1 MRTTFD
7 APPLRLTAGDPGPFP
22 WPPDQP
28 PCWSDCGCGRAAD
41 EPASG
46 ASAQA
51 VEDASPADVFCDL
64 VERSCPQPDVPPAA
78 ATGTPRPADAA
89 ADPALGQPVDWA
101 LPGVARPA
109 AAPSPLLSSLLS
121 ALDELAA
128 HGPLSG
134 SRADT
139 TALLRAAER
148 TRALALRE
156 VAEMDA
162 VGGHQRPG
170 ITSTTASWVR
180 DSRHLT
186 DGAAR
191 GTVHLAVALRDEL
204 PQIGQLLLAGTI
216 TVEHAAAVRDGL
228 RGLDTD
234 LIGKAADAI
243 AQLAVCTDPV
253 DLRTR
258 LRDKAHAIDDRLAAQ
273 AERRAR
279 ARMGLRLSDVGSHT
293 ALDGTLPAEDG
304 ATVRLAMDLAI
315 EADRTRLTDGQT
327 RSTAARQAEVLIGW
341 ATDYLHRT
349 HGPGDS
355 LADDA
360 HTVRTHLH
368 ILCHPDQL
376 THTPDRASNDSG
388 GGLSCTGGG
397 PQASPGSAGSTS
409 GAGGP
414 LTLAEL
420 LWQDLHGAPPAAPG
434 IAGDLGSLSRAA
446 LRRLAC
452 DATIDLVT
460 LPAVPAVTGKHDG
473 SPGRHR
479 LSPFGTASTDPIDV
493 GRSRRTVTG
502 RLFRA
507 LITRDRH
514 CIVKGCRRRPA
525 QCAAHHVQH
534 WADGGPTDLPNL
546 VLLCHQHHHDHHD
559 RGHDLPH
566 HDGHRWLTQ
575 TGWRHAAP

>member
-1 MRTTFD
+1 VGSD
-7 APPLRLTAGDPGPFP
+7 AHPV
-22 WPPDQP
+22 
-28 PCWSDCGCGRAAD
+28 
-41 EPASG
+41 SG
-46 ASAQA
+46 
-51 VEDASPADVFCDL
+51 E
-64 VERSCPQPDVPPAA
+64 
-78 ATGTPRPADAA
+78 
-89 ADPALGQPVDWA
+89 PVDWA

-109 AAPSPLLSSLLS
+109 AGPSALLSRLT
-121 ALDELAA
+121 AVVDELVE

-134 SRADT
+134 SRTDVSG
-139 TALLRAAER
+139 LLRQVER
-148 TRALALRE
+148 LRGVALRE
-156 VAEMDA
+156 LAEMDA

-170 ITSTTASWVR
+170 VNSTTASWLR
-180 DSRHLT
+180 DSRNLT

-368 ILCHPDQL
+368 ILCRPDQL
-376 THTPDRASNDSG
+376 TPAARPHRRPHERDERRH
-388 GGLSCTGGG
+388 
-397 PQASPGSAGSTS
+397 Q
-409 GAGGP
+409 
-414 LTLAEL
+414 
-420 LWQDLHGAPPAAPG
+420 QHQPPAEPGGAAP
-434 IAGDLGSLSRAA
+434 AG
-446 LRRLAC
+446 
-452 DATIDLVT
+452 
-460 LPAVPAVTGKHDG
+460 PA
-473 SPGRHR
+473 
-479 LSPFGTASTDPIDV
+479 
-493 GRSRRTVTG
+493 RRTTS
-502 RLFRA
+502 RPQ
-507 LITRDRH
+507 H
-514 CIVKGCRRRPA
+514 RR
-525 QCAAHHVQH
+525 
-534 WADGGPTDLPNL
+534 
-546 VLLCHQHHHDHHD
+546 
-559 RGHDLPH
+559 
-566 HDGHRWLTQ
+566 
-575 TGWRHAAP
+575 